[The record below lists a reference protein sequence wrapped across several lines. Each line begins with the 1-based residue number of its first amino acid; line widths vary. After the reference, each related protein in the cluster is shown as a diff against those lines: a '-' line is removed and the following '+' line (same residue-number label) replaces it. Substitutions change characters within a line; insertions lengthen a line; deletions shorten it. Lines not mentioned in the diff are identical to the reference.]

1 MADLGNLYFDILFR
15 DKTAEQRKKIKADI
29 LKDLDVKL
37 DLKVGVSKT
46 DLIKSAREALAEK
59 EFKVGVSVDHSDVSK
74 KVQAA
79 FDGKTFKIGIESRK
93 SDLAKSIRESL
104 KGEVFKVGV
113 IIDKASASQA
123 VQEAL
128 RKAGLNTNYSASD
141 LRATRAR
148 AVEAKAEAYINS
160 QRELARQRAAAAA
173 KAELGLATARER
185 SANAARAHASA
196 TLNMNG
202 AMRSQLSITGELAN
216 QMLGLYSIYTLER
229 FIRGLV
235 DIGGE
240 FEQQELALSAMLNDA
255 GKAHEIFGS
264 IKNLAVVSPF
274 GVRELND
281 YTKQLKAFSIPYN
294 ELYETTKRLADIS
307 AGVGV
312 DMGRIILAY
321 GQVRSAAFLRGQE
334 LRQFTEAGIPMVEA
348 LADKFSKLENRV
360 ISAGEV
366 IDMISKKKVSFED
379 VKDVL
384 WGMTDDG
391 GKFHNMQEV
400 LSESLSAK
408 WKNLGD
414 AIDIMMADIASSSNG
429 LLKGVAESLT
439 TLTSNWEAL
448 IPVILSA
455 TASFGLQRVATFA
468 VNRAMGEENV
478 LLIKSTIA
486 AKEKTAANLIVAS
499 SYRELSNAEKG
510 VIASSRNMSTANWKV
525 LASSGQLTKEYA
537 LRMMALGKLKS
548 GQAGHIVQL
557 LGISKAEMKA
567 AMSTSRYTVM
577 MYGLGTAVRSVGL
590 ALKTLVWNPYTAIFA
605 GIYAF
610 IEIMRH
616 IDFEPLGIVSEKTK
630 AMNERIEEFSKTAN
644 EGFKSLNTEAK
655 KFTDIDPF
663 SVKESSLITSIEKI
677 KEVLKDYS
685 PVWADTFN
693 DAFAVDSEGKQIN
706 SLAKQY
712 EKLRDSLN
720 NVREG
725 YRILAEI
732 KSVAEF
738 ANSDTDGWFDD
749 SFAENVKDASNAY
762 AEMEKR
768 AGKITTDYEKYYEA
782 MQKVIESNKD
792 FAKVANGTSLQ
803 KQLMLLRVFPKAL
816 KDFGDYTRDAQ
827 GSYNVM
833 FIKFNES
840 VLDYKKNLD
849 IVGKDLHGFM
859 ESYKSRLQGLGLD
872 LNKLSEPQKIA
883 IALNVTQFMD
893 TIEGLNPE
901 LRKIFLR
908 ESLEREFKIKVTAE
922 FEDKVKGLTQIQ
934 EKFDEATNNQF
945 TAQIK
950 TSTDPNEIIDNIQKA
965 YKEADSAVKQMK
977 PILLKFGVKFDK
989 EGRADIDSAFNVA
1002 APWIKS
1008 MAEEFNKRQN
1018 EIIGGN
1024 SGATILGFPVKDVK
1038 DSKKDI
1044 FAEQMKE
1051 RVNLLKDAYSEYKKW
1066 KDIVGKEEASNK
1078 IKGSGI
1084 FDSLFKGKEPVDIDN
1099 YREELN
1105 KLLSQ
1110 LDNKTK
1116 ERRELKVSIRKVLL
1130 DIDANAVKEASE
1142 KALSDMERE
1151 ISNITKKWNIYQQ
1164 LINAGASKKDAS
1176 IYAFGVVTDYENKS
1190 EELRDTL
1197 QKKME
1202 EKGVYVPFTFTEQEA
1217 TEALGGKEGVLY
1229 KQFFKAW
1236 KEAKDSIE
1244 KDSLEITLKEV
1255 TAINKYKSIAEK
1267 IRDLSE
1273 KYAPLTGAFIGD
1285 NGELFGNEEGMR
1297 PGQKA
1302 LFADYK
1308 EKVAKLKG
1316 QLLELLPVWEQI
1328 FGDQTYKS
1336 YGQIQQASNIAQ
1348 QIIDNAEITK
1358 NKDGKPVSYTSWY
1371 NDADGNKIDTG
1382 GTYSQI
1388 EKLRKA
1394 IHDLYKE
1401 GLNKNP
1407 FATLAKNIKDLFS
1420 NNDDDERDLSEKL
1433 AAVGESAAE
1442 STQLVGTF
1450 AGQMSDMFD
1459 SLGNESMADSMGNVQ
1474 DAMTS
1479 ISNIGQGFA
1488 KGGIVGGIAAAA
1500 GEAVNWIGKIAQAHD
1515 KKLDKAI
1522 ENSKE
1527 RVQHL
1532 KNVYE
1537 QIDAILEKTLGSGTE
1552 LKLIDAENDKV
1563 RLNQLNGQIDAIRN
1577 KGKINIFDMMSL
1589 SKYAAE
1595 SAKLQKRVKAYNE
1608 GGAYGYQRALMQEQL
1623 SEVEQ
1628 QRRDE
1633 LDKKKTDDSKVEDYN
1648 NQIAELKQQIKDFAE
1663 DAADSLYGINLKDW
1677 ASQLG
1682 DALYE
1687 AWQKGEDGAEAF
1699 KKKAAEIMGDVMNS
1713 VLKLAILEPAMKNLQ
1728 TMLFGEDGMSGM
1740 FGSDFSLDDSELESI
1755 ADYLMG
1761 VSSKTDDYYDALDKL
1776 NEYMEKKYGVSMKEE
1791 AESSGLSK
1799 GIEGVTE
1806 DTANLLAS
1814 YLNSV
1819 RADVAAK
1826 LVLVRQIV
1834 DEYFPRANFLAEAQL
1849 TELKAISRNTANNVA
1864 LVTEIRDM
1872 LSAARIDKNR
1882 GFYLK

>member
-104 KGEVFKVGV
+104 KGEAFKVGV

-414 AIDIMMADIASSSNG
+414 AIDIMMADMAESMNG
-429 LLKGVAESLT
+429 TLKGTAEMLT
-439 TLTSNWEAL
+439 ELTSNWQSL
-448 IPVILSA
+448 VPVIEA
-455 TASFGLQRVATFA
+455 AVIAFGSQRVAAFA
-468 VNRAMGEENV
+468 VNRAMGQV
-478 LLIKSTIA
+478 IKSALALKQKA
-486 AKEKTAANLIVAS
+486 ASNLIVAQ
-499 SYRELSNAEKG
+499 SYRTLNAAEKG
-510 VIASSRNMSTANWKV
+510 VIASSKTMSTSDWK
-525 LASSGQLTKEYA
+525 LIASSGQLTKEYA
-537 LRMMALGKLKS
+537 LRLMALGKLKS
-548 GQAGHIVQL
+548 GQAGHIAQL
-557 LGISKAEMKA
+557 LGITKAEMKA
-567 AMSTSRYTVM
+567 ALSTSRYTVM
-577 MYGLGTAVRSVGL
+577 MYSLGAGIRSVGL
-590 ALKTLVWNPYTAIFA
+590 ALKSLVWNPYTAIFA
-605 GIYAF
+605 GLALVMSGWQKM
-610 IEIMRH
+610 EQK
-616 IDFEPLGIVSEKTK
+616 SEDMKQ
-630 AMNERIEEFSKTAN
+630 RIEELSQTAQ
-644 EGFKSLNTEAK
+644 EGYKNLEKQLQKFNGIDTVQLNG
-655 KFTDIDPF
+655 DG
-663 SVKESSLITSIEKI
+663 LITAIKEI
-677 KEVLKDYS
+677 KEVLKDYT
-685 PVWADTFN
+685 PDVNNIFKEADSIE
-693 DAFAVDSEGKQIN
+693 D
-706 SLAKQY
+706 
-712 EKLRDSLN
+712 
-720 NVREG
+720 
-725 YRILAEI
+725 LAERYI
-732 KSVAEF
+732 FLRNALLDAKEAYKILNDIRSVGET
-738 ANSDTDGWFDD
+738 ANEATDGWFDD
-749 SFAENVKDASNAY
+749 SLVENIEDYLDALADANKELIGIGKYRIEISNAIQEAAKGDAKFAKAIDGKALEDQIRIMTVYKNAWINVSSSLNKSSLSASKALAAFAYENAHAMSVLNNDVLPDLKTY
-762 AEMEKR
+762 ADSVRNQLEAKGWDFSNLTKAQVESLRMLINDMLGKIKGMTPEIERMLGTQILTVEYQIEPVIVGYTEKVLYGSL
-768 AGKITTDYEKYYEA
+768 AGKIKKFQEELAIKPGGMVKGKPIQMFTDKEFETMTSDEKIVEALDDKVKEAALAVKAAERIKNNTDAINEAQAVYDFYKAIRDNFLNKGDKDDFGKDLGKKDLALEALKERFKQVKDFISMYEKLSDTYGKAEA
-782 MQKVIESNKD
+782 LFRTKQSGLFAADLFKGSTVESISVDARKEVEKILKESGDKTKD
-792 FAKVANGTSLQ
+792 RRSLTESAYTYNIDLAAKVDKESLQ
-803 KQLMLLRVFPKAL
+803 K
-816 KDFGDYTRDAQ
+816 
-827 GSYNVM
+827 S
-833 FIKFNES
+833 I
-840 VLDYKKNLD
+840 
-849 IVGKDLHGFM
+849 
-859 ESYKSRLQGLGLD
+859 
-872 LNKLSEPQKIA
+872 SEI
-883 IALNVTQFMD
+883 
-893 TIEGLNPE
+893 
-901 LRKIFLR
+901 
-908 ESLEREFKIKVTAE
+908 
-922 FEDKVKGLTQIQ
+922 
-934 EKFDEATNNQF
+934 EKF
-945 TAQIK
+945 
-950 TSTDPNEIIDNIQKA
+950 
-965 YKEADSAVKQMK
+965 
-977 PILLKFGVKFDK
+977 
-989 EGRADIDSAFNVA
+989 
-1002 APWIKS
+1002 
-1008 MAEEFNKRQN
+1008 
-1018 EIIGGN
+1018 
-1024 SGATILGFPVKDVK
+1024 
-1038 DSKKDI
+1038 
-1044 FAEQMKE
+1044 
-1051 RVNLLKDAYSEYKKW
+1051 
-1066 KDIVGKEEASNK
+1066 
-1078 IKGSGI
+1078 
-1084 FDSLFKGKEPVDIDN
+1084 
-1099 YREELN
+1099 
-1105 KLLSQ
+1105 
-1110 LDNKTK
+1110 
-1116 ERRELKVSIRKVLL
+1116 VS
-1130 DIDANAVKEASE
+1130 DT
-1142 KALSDMERE
+1142 
-1151 ISNITKKWNIYQQ
+1151 TKKWNIYQQ
-1164 LINAGASKKDAS
+1164 LLNAGASKKEAS
-1176 IYAFGVVTDYENKS
+1176 IYAFGAVTDYEKKS
-1190 EELRDTL
+1190 EELRDSL

-1202 EKGVYVPFTFTEQEA
+1202 EKGIYVPFTFTEQEA

-1244 KDSLEITLKEV
+1244 KDSLEIKLKEV

-1273 KYAPLTGAFIGD
+1273 KYAPLTGGFIGD
-1285 NGELFGNEEGMR
+1285 GGELFGNEDGMS

-1302 LFADYK
+1302 LFTEYK
-1308 EKVAKLKG
+1308 EEVAKLKG

-1336 YGQIQQASNIAQ
+1336 YGQIQQASTTAQ
-1348 QIIDNAEITK
+1348 QIVDNAKITK
-1358 NKDGKPVSYTSWY
+1358 NKDGKPVAYTSWY
-1371 NDADGNKIDTG
+1371 NDSDGNRVDVSG
-1382 GTYSQI
+1382 QYSQI
-1388 EKLRKA
+1388 EKLKKA

-1420 NNDDDERDLSEKL
+1420 NDADDDRDLSEKL

-1442 STQLVGTF
+1442 SAQLVGTF

-1459 SLGNESMADSMGNVQ
+1459 ALGNEGAADSMGNVQ

-1522 ENSKE
+1522 EKSKE

-1814 YLNSV
+1814 YINAI

-1826 LVLVRQIV
+1826 LILVRQLIE
-1834 DEYFPRANFLAEAQL
+1834 EYYPQMNMIAQAQL
-1849 TELKAISRNTANNVA
+1849 TELKTIAKNTADNVA

-1872 LSAARIDKNR
+1872 LSGARIDKNR

>member
-104 KGEVFKVGV
+104 KGEAFKVGV

-414 AIDIMMADIASSSNG
+414 AIDIMMADMAESMNG
-429 LLKGVAESLT
+429 TLKGTAEMLT
-439 TLTSNWEAL
+439 ELTSNWQSL
-448 IPVILSA
+448 VPVIEA
-455 TASFGLQRVATFA
+455 AVIAFGSQRVAAFA
-468 VNRAMGEENV
+468 VNRAMGQENV
-478 LLIKSTIA
+478 LLIKSALALKQKA
-486 AKEKTAANLIVAS
+486 ASNLIVAQ
-499 SYRELSNAEKG
+499 SYRTLNAAEKG
-510 VIASSRNMSTANWKV
+510 VIASSKTMSTSDWK
-525 LASSGQLTKEYA
+525 LIASSGQLTKEYA
-537 LRMMALGKLKS
+537 LRLMALGKLKS
-548 GQAGHIVQL
+548 GQAGHIAQL
-557 LGISKAEMKA
+557 LGITKAEMKA
-567 AMSTSRYTVM
+567 ALSTSRYTVM
-577 MYGLGTAVRSVGL
+577 MYSLGAGIRSVGL
-590 ALKTLVWNPYTAIFA
+590 ALKSLVWNPYTAIFA
-605 GIYAF
+605 GLALVMSGWQKM
-610 IEIMRH
+610 EQK
-616 IDFEPLGIVSEKTK
+616 SEDMKQ
-630 AMNERIEEFSKTAN
+630 RIEELSQTAQ
-644 EGFKSLNTEAK
+644 EGYKNLEKQLQKFNGIDTVQLNG
-655 KFTDIDPF
+655 DG
-663 SVKESSLITSIEKI
+663 LITTIKEI
-677 KEVLKDYS
+677 KEVLKDYT
-685 PVWADTFN
+685 PDVNNIFKEADSIE
-693 DAFAVDSEGKQIN
+693 D
-706 SLAKQY
+706 
-712 EKLRDSLN
+712 
-720 NVREG
+720 
-725 YRILAEI
+725 LAERYI
-732 KSVAEF
+732 FLRNALLDAKEAYKILNDIRSVGET
-738 ANSDTDGWFDD
+738 ANEATDGWFDD
-749 SFAENVKDASNAY
+749 SLVENIEDYLDALADANKELIGIGKYRIEISNAIQEAAKGDAKFAKAIDGKALEDQIRIMTVYKNAWINVSSSLNKSSLSASKALAAFAYENAHAMSVLNNDVLPDLKTY
-762 AEMEKR
+762 ADSVRNQLEAKGWDFSNLTKAQVESLRMLINDMLGKIKGMTPEIERMLGTQILTVEYQIEPVIVGYTEKVLYGSL
-768 AGKITTDYEKYYEA
+768 AGKIKKFQEELAIKPGGMVKGKPIQMFTDKEFETMTSDEKIVEALDDKVKEAALAVKAAERIKNNTDAINEAQAVYDFYKAIRENFLNKGDKDDFGKDLGKKDLALEALKERFKQVKDFISMYEKLSDTYGKAEA
-782 MQKVIESNKD
+782 LFRTKQSGLFAADLFKGSTVESISVDARKEVEKILKESGDKTKD
-792 FAKVANGTSLQ
+792 RRSLTESAYTYNIDLAAKVDKESLQ
-803 KQLMLLRVFPKAL
+803 K
-816 KDFGDYTRDAQ
+816 
-827 GSYNVM
+827 S
-833 FIKFNES
+833 I
-840 VLDYKKNLD
+840 
-849 IVGKDLHGFM
+849 
-859 ESYKSRLQGLGLD
+859 
-872 LNKLSEPQKIA
+872 SEI
-883 IALNVTQFMD
+883 
-893 TIEGLNPE
+893 
-901 LRKIFLR
+901 
-908 ESLEREFKIKVTAE
+908 
-922 FEDKVKGLTQIQ
+922 
-934 EKFDEATNNQF
+934 EKF
-945 TAQIK
+945 
-950 TSTDPNEIIDNIQKA
+950 
-965 YKEADSAVKQMK
+965 
-977 PILLKFGVKFDK
+977 
-989 EGRADIDSAFNVA
+989 
-1002 APWIKS
+1002 
-1008 MAEEFNKRQN
+1008 
-1018 EIIGGN
+1018 
-1024 SGATILGFPVKDVK
+1024 
-1038 DSKKDI
+1038 
-1044 FAEQMKE
+1044 
-1051 RVNLLKDAYSEYKKW
+1051 
-1066 KDIVGKEEASNK
+1066 
-1078 IKGSGI
+1078 
-1084 FDSLFKGKEPVDIDN
+1084 
-1099 YREELN
+1099 
-1105 KLLSQ
+1105 
-1110 LDNKTK
+1110 
-1116 ERRELKVSIRKVLL
+1116 VS
-1130 DIDANAVKEASE
+1130 DT
-1142 KALSDMERE
+1142 
-1151 ISNITKKWNIYQQ
+1151 TKKWNIYQQ
-1164 LINAGASKKDAS
+1164 LLNAGASKKEAS
-1176 IYAFGVVTDYENKS
+1176 IYAFGAVTDYEKKS
-1190 EELRDTL
+1190 EELRDSL

-1202 EKGVYVPFTFTEQEA
+1202 EKGIYVPFTFTEQEA

-1244 KDSLEITLKEV
+1244 KDSLEIKLKEV

-1273 KYAPLTGAFIGD
+1273 KYAPLTGGFIGD
-1285 NGELFGNEEGMR
+1285 GGELFGNEDGMS

-1302 LFADYK
+1302 LFTEYK
-1308 EKVAKLKG
+1308 EEVAKLKG

-1336 YGQIQQASNIAQ
+1336 YGQIQQASTTAQ
-1348 QIIDNAEITK
+1348 QIVDNAKITK
-1358 NKDGKPVSYTSWY
+1358 NKDGKPVAYTSWY
-1371 NDADGNKIDTG
+1371 NDSDGNRVDVSG
-1382 GTYSQI
+1382 QYSQI
-1388 EKLRKA
+1388 EKLKKA

-1420 NNDDDERDLSEKL
+1420 NDDDDRDLSEKL

-1442 STQLVGTF
+1442 SAQLVGTF

-1459 SLGNESMADSMGNVQ
+1459 ALGNEGAADSMGNVQ

-1522 ENSKE
+1522 EKSKE

-1563 RLNQLNGQIDAIRN
+1563 RLNQLNRQIDAIRN

-1814 YLNSV
+1814 YINAI

-1826 LVLVRQIV
+1826 LILVRQLIE
-1834 DEYFPRANFLAEAQL
+1834 EYYPQMNMIAQAQL
-1849 TELKAISRNTANNVA
+1849 TELKTIAKNTADNVA

-1872 LSAARIDKNR
+1872 LSGARIDKNR

>member
-104 KGEVFKVGV
+104 KGEAFKVGV

-414 AIDIMMADIASSSNG
+414 AIDIMMADMAESMNG
-429 LLKGVAESLT
+429 TLKGTAEILT
-439 TLTSNWEAL
+439 ELTSNWQSL
-448 IPVILSA
+448 VPVIEA
-455 TASFGLQRVATFA
+455 AVIAFGSQRVATFA
-468 VNRAMGEENV
+468 INRAMGQENV
-478 LLIKSTIA
+478 LLIKSALALKQKA
-486 AKEKTAANLIVAS
+486 ASNLIVAQ
-499 SYRELSNAEKG
+499 SYRTLNAAEKG
-510 VIASSRNMSTANWKV
+510 VIASSKTMSTSDWKL

-537 LRMMALGKLKS
+537 LRLMALGKLKS
-548 GQAGHIVQL
+548 GQAGHIAQL
-557 LGISKAEMKA
+557 LGITKAEMKA
-567 AMSTSRYTVM
+567 ALSTSRYTVM
-577 MYGLGTAVRSVGL
+577 MYSLGAGIRSVGL
-590 ALKTLVWNPYTAIFA
+590 ALKSLVWNPYTAIFA
-605 GIYAF
+605 GLALVMSGWQKM
-610 IEIMRH
+610 EQK
-616 IDFEPLGIVSEKTK
+616 SEDMKQ
-630 AMNERIEEFSKTAN
+630 RIEELSQTAQ
-644 EGFKSLNTEAK
+644 EGYKNLEKQLQKFNGIDTVQLNG
-655 KFTDIDPF
+655 DG
-663 SVKESSLITSIEKI
+663 LITAIKEI
-677 KEVLKDYS
+677 KEVLKDYT
-685 PVWADTFN
+685 PDVNNIFKEADSIE
-693 DAFAVDSEGKQIN
+693 D
-706 SLAKQY
+706 
-712 EKLRDSLN
+712 
-720 NVREG
+720 
-725 YRILAEI
+725 LAERYI
-732 KSVAEF
+732 FLRNALLDAKEAYKILNDIRSVGET
-738 ANSDTDGWFDD
+738 ANEATDGWFDD
-749 SFAENVKDASNAY
+749 SLVENIEDYLDALADANKELIGIGKYRIEISNAIQEAAKGDAKFAKAIDGKALEDQIRIMTVYKNAWINVSSSLNKSSLSASKALAAFAYENAHAMSVLNNDVLPDLKTY
-762 AEMEKR
+762 ADSVRNQLEAKGWDFSNLTKAQVESLRMLINDMLGKIKGMTPEIERMLGTQILTVEYQIEPVIVGYTEKVLYGSL
-768 AGKITTDYEKYYEA
+768 AGKIKKFQEELAIKPGGMVKGKPIQMFTDKEFETMTSDEKIVEALDDKVKEAALAVKAAERIKNNTDAINEAQAVYDFYKAIRENFLNKGDKDDFGKDLGKKDLALEALKERFKQVKDFISMYEKLSDTYGKAEA
-782 MQKVIESNKD
+782 LFRTKQSGLFAADLFKGSTVESISVDARKEVEKILKESGDKTKD
-792 FAKVANGTSLQ
+792 RRSLTESAYTYNIDLAAKVDKESLQ
-803 KQLMLLRVFPKAL
+803 K
-816 KDFGDYTRDAQ
+816 
-827 GSYNVM
+827 S
-833 FIKFNES
+833 I
-840 VLDYKKNLD
+840 
-849 IVGKDLHGFM
+849 
-859 ESYKSRLQGLGLD
+859 
-872 LNKLSEPQKIA
+872 SEI
-883 IALNVTQFMD
+883 
-893 TIEGLNPE
+893 
-901 LRKIFLR
+901 
-908 ESLEREFKIKVTAE
+908 
-922 FEDKVKGLTQIQ
+922 
-934 EKFDEATNNQF
+934 EKF
-945 TAQIK
+945 
-950 TSTDPNEIIDNIQKA
+950 
-965 YKEADSAVKQMK
+965 
-977 PILLKFGVKFDK
+977 
-989 EGRADIDSAFNVA
+989 
-1002 APWIKS
+1002 
-1008 MAEEFNKRQN
+1008 
-1018 EIIGGN
+1018 
-1024 SGATILGFPVKDVK
+1024 
-1038 DSKKDI
+1038 
-1044 FAEQMKE
+1044 
-1051 RVNLLKDAYSEYKKW
+1051 
-1066 KDIVGKEEASNK
+1066 
-1078 IKGSGI
+1078 
-1084 FDSLFKGKEPVDIDN
+1084 
-1099 YREELN
+1099 
-1105 KLLSQ
+1105 
-1110 LDNKTK
+1110 
-1116 ERRELKVSIRKVLL
+1116 VS
-1130 DIDANAVKEASE
+1130 DT
-1142 KALSDMERE
+1142 
-1151 ISNITKKWNIYQQ
+1151 TKKWNIYQQ
-1164 LINAGASKKDAS
+1164 LLNAGASKKEAS
-1176 IYAFGVVTDYENKS
+1176 IYAFGAVTDYEKKS
-1190 EELRDTL
+1190 EELRDSL

-1202 EKGVYVPFTFTEQEA
+1202 EKGIYVPFTFTEQEA

-1244 KDSLEITLKEV
+1244 KDSLEIKLKEV

-1273 KYAPLTGAFIGD
+1273 KYAPLTGGFIGD
-1285 NGELFGNEEGMR
+1285 GGELFGNEDGMS

-1302 LFADYK
+1302 LFTEYK
-1308 EKVAKLKG
+1308 EEVAKLKG

-1336 YGQIQQASNIAQ
+1336 YGQIQQASTTAQ
-1348 QIIDNAEITK
+1348 QIVDNAKITK
-1358 NKDGKPVSYTSWY
+1358 NKDGKPVAYTSWY
-1371 NDADGNKIDTG
+1371 NDSDGNRVDVSG
-1382 GTYSQI
+1382 QYSQI
-1388 EKLRKA
+1388 EKLKKA

-1420 NNDDDERDLSEKL
+1420 NDADDDRDLSEKL

-1442 STQLVGTF
+1442 SAQLVGTF

-1459 SLGNESMADSMGNVQ
+1459 ALGNEGAADSMGNVQ

-1522 ENSKE
+1522 EKSKE

-1814 YLNSV
+1814 YINAI

-1826 LVLVRQIV
+1826 LILVRQLIE
-1834 DEYFPRANFLAEAQL
+1834 EYYPQMNMIAQAQL
-1849 TELKAISRNTANNVA
+1849 TELKTIAKNTADNVA

-1872 LSAARIDKNR
+1872 LSGARIDKNR

>member
-46 DLIKSAREALAEK
+46 ELIKSAREALAEK

-104 KGEVFKVGV
+104 KGESFKVGV

-148 AVEAKAEAYINS
+148 AVEAKSEAYINS

-173 KAELGLATARER
+173 KAELGLAVARER

-202 AMRSQLSITGELAN
+202 AMKSQLSITGELAN

-235 DIGGE
+235 TIGGE

-400 LSESLSAK
+400 LSESLNAK

-414 AIDIMMADIASSSNG
+414 AIDIMMADIAESMNG
-429 LLKGVAESLT
+429 TLKGTAEMLT
-439 TLTSNWEAL
+439 ELTSSWKSL
-448 IPVILSA
+448 VPVIHSAIIAFGTYKVATLANSKILSSEYA
-455 TASFGLQRVATFA
+455 NTVKSILSKKQQEAAILRVASAYRTLSVTEQFA
-468 VNRAMGEENV
+468 IRTSGKMTLADYEQM
-478 LLIKSTIA
+478 
-486 AKEKTAANLIVAS
+486 AKT
-499 SYRELSNAEKG
+499 G
-510 VIASSRNMSTANWKV
+510 M
-525 LASSGQLTKEYA
+525 LTKNKLLYLAAIGKITTKQAEYIAISAKMGVLDTQQINNLTFLRVGVMQLRNA
-537 LRMMALGKLKS
+537 L
-548 GQAGHIVQL
+548 Q
-557 LGISKAEMKA
+557 
-567 AMSTSRYTVM
+567 
-577 MYGLGTAVRSVGL
+577 SVGIAMKSL
-590 ALKTLVWNPYTAIFA
+590 LFNPYTIAFA
-605 GIYAF
+605 GISA
-610 IEIMRH
+610 IMELVH
-616 IDFEPLGIVSEKTK
+616 KSEQKDEDIK
-630 AMNERIEEFSKTAN
+630 QRIKDISQTAN
-644 EGFKSLNTEAK
+644 EGFKNLNSEAQ
-655 KFTDIDPF
+655 KFADIDPF
-663 SVKESSLITSIEKI
+663 NVKESSLITSIDKI

-685 PVWADTFN
+685 PVWKDTFN
-693 DAFAVDSEGKQIN
+693 DVFAVDNEGKQIN
-706 SLAKQY
+706 SLAEQY

-720 NVREG
+720 NVKEG
-725 YRILAEI
+725 YRVLAEI
-732 KSVAEF
+732 KNVAEF
-738 ANSDTDGWFDD
+738 ANSDTDGWYDE
-749 SFAENVKDASNAY
+749 SFAENLKDANNAY

-768 AGKITTDYEKYYEA
+768 VGNITTNYAKFYEA
-782 MQKVIESNKD
+782 MQKVLESNED

-827 GSYNVM
+827 GNYNVM

-840 VLDYKKNLD
+840 VLDYKKNLN
-849 IVGKDLHGFM
+849 IAGKDLHGFM

-872 LNKLSEPQKIA
+872 LDKLSEPQKIA
-883 IALNVTQFMD
+883 IALNVTQFVD

-908 ESLEREFKIKVTAE
+908 ESLEREFKIKVTTE

-989 EGRADIDSAFNVA
+989 EGKADIDSAFNVA

-1024 SGATILGFPVKDVK
+1024 SGATILGFPIKDIK
-1038 DSKKDI
+1038 DSKKDA
-1044 FAEQMKE
+1044 FAIQMKE

-1066 KDIVGKEEASNK
+1066 KNLVGKEAASK
-1078 IKGSGI
+1078 RVKDSGI
-1084 FDSLFKGKEPVDIDN
+1084 FNSLFEGKEPIDIDN
-1099 YREELN
+1099 YKEELN

-1142 KALSDMERE
+1142 KALSDMEKY
-1151 ISNITKKWNIYQQ
+1151 ISETTKKWNIYQQ
-1164 LINAGASKKDAS
+1164 LINAGASKKEAS
-1176 IYAFGVVTDYENKS
+1176 IYAFGAVTDYEKKS

-1197 QKKME
+1197 QKKMK

-1217 TEALGGKEGVLY
+1217 TEKLGGKEGVLY

-1244 KDSLEITLKEV
+1244 KDSLEIKLKEV

-1273 KYAPLTGAFIGD
+1273 KYAPLTGGFIGD
-1285 NGELFGNEEGMR
+1285 GGELFGNEDGMS

-1302 LFADYK
+1302 LFTEYK
-1308 EKVAKLKG
+1308 EEVAKLKG

-1336 YGQIQQASNIAQ
+1336 YGQIQQASTTAQ
-1348 QIIDNAEITK
+1348 QIVDNAKITK

-1371 NDADGNKIDTG
+1371 NDSDGNRVDVSG
-1382 GTYSQI
+1382 QYSQI

-1420 NNDDDERDLSEKL
+1420 KTNSEEDEKSTAEKL
-1433 AAVGESAAE
+1433 AAIGESAAE
-1442 STQLVGTF
+1442 SADLVGNF

-1459 SLGNESMADSMGNVQ
+1459 ALGNEGMADAMGNVQ

-1728 TMLFGEDGMSGM
+1728 TKLFGEDGMSGM
-1740 FGSDFSLDDSELESI
+1740 FGSDFSLDDNELESI

-1872 LSAARIDKNR
+1872 LSAARLDKNR

>member
-46 DLIKSAREALAEK
+46 DLIKSARETLAEK

-104 KGEVFKVGV
+104 KGEAFKVGV

-202 AMRSQLSITGELAN
+202 AMRNQLSITGELAN

-414 AIDIMMADIASSSNG
+414 AIDIMMADMAELMNG
-429 LLKGVAESLT
+429 TLKGTAEMLT
-439 TLTSNWEAL
+439 ELTSNWQSL
-448 IPVILSA
+448 VPVIEA
-455 TASFGLQRVATFA
+455 AVIAFGSQRVAAFA
-468 VNRAMGEENV
+468 VNRAMGQENV
-478 LLIKSTIA
+478 LLIKSALALKQKA
-486 AKEKTAANLIVAS
+486 ASNLIVAQ
-499 SYRELSNAEKG
+499 SYRTLNAAEKG
-510 VIASSRNMSTANWKV
+510 VIASSKTMSTSDWE
-525 LASSGQLTKEYA
+525 LIASSGQLTKEYA
-537 LRMMALGKLKS
+537 LRLMALGKLKS
-548 GQAGHIVQL
+548 GQAGHIAQL
-557 LGISKAEMKA
+557 LGITKAEMKA
-567 AMSTSRYTVM
+567 ALSTSRYTVM
-577 MYGLGTAVRSVGL
+577 MYSLGAGIRSVGL
-590 ALKTLVWNPYTAIFA
+590 ALKSLVWNPYTAIFA
-605 GIYAF
+605 GFALVMSGWQKM
-610 IEIMRH
+610 EQK
-616 IDFEPLGIVSEKTK
+616 SEDMKQ
-630 AMNERIEEFSKTAN
+630 RIEELSQTAQ
-644 EGFKSLNTEAK
+644 EGYKNLEKQLQKFNGIDTVQLNG
-655 KFTDIDPF
+655 DG
-663 SVKESSLITSIEKI
+663 LITAIKEI
-677 KEVLKDYS
+677 KEVLKDYT
-685 PVWADTFN
+685 PDVNNIFKEADSIE
-693 DAFAVDSEGKQIN
+693 D
-706 SLAKQY
+706 
-712 EKLRDSLN
+712 
-720 NVREG
+720 
-725 YRILAEI
+725 LAERYI
-732 KSVAEF
+732 FLRNALLDAKEAYKILNDIRSVGET
-738 ANSDTDGWFDD
+738 ANEATDGWFDD
-749 SFAENVKDASNAY
+749 SLVENIEDYLDALADANKELIGIGKYRIEISNAIQEAAKGDAKFAKAIDGKALEDQIRIMTVYKNAWINVSSSLNKSSLSASKALAAFAYENAHAMSVLNNDVLPDLKTY
-762 AEMEKR
+762 ADSVRNQLEAKGWDFSNLTKAQVESLRMLINDMLGKIKGMTPEIERMLGTQILTVEYQIEPVIVGYTEKVLYGSL
-768 AGKITTDYEKYYEA
+768 AGKIKKFQEELAIKPGGMVKGKPIQMFTDKEFETMTSDEKIVEALDDKVKEAALAVKAAERIKNNTDAINEAQAVYDFYKAIRDNFLNKGDKDDFGKDLGKKDLALEALKERFKQVKDFISMYEKLSDTYGKAEA
-782 MQKVIESNKD
+782 LFRTKQSGLFAADLFKGSTVESISVDARKEVEKILKESGDKTKD
-792 FAKVANGTSLQ
+792 RRSLTESAYTYNIDLAAKVDKESLQ
-803 KQLMLLRVFPKAL
+803 K
-816 KDFGDYTRDAQ
+816 
-827 GSYNVM
+827 S
-833 FIKFNES
+833 I
-840 VLDYKKNLD
+840 
-849 IVGKDLHGFM
+849 
-859 ESYKSRLQGLGLD
+859 
-872 LNKLSEPQKIA
+872 SEI
-883 IALNVTQFMD
+883 
-893 TIEGLNPE
+893 
-901 LRKIFLR
+901 
-908 ESLEREFKIKVTAE
+908 
-922 FEDKVKGLTQIQ
+922 
-934 EKFDEATNNQF
+934 EKF
-945 TAQIK
+945 
-950 TSTDPNEIIDNIQKA
+950 
-965 YKEADSAVKQMK
+965 
-977 PILLKFGVKFDK
+977 
-989 EGRADIDSAFNVA
+989 
-1002 APWIKS
+1002 
-1008 MAEEFNKRQN
+1008 
-1018 EIIGGN
+1018 
-1024 SGATILGFPVKDVK
+1024 
-1038 DSKKDI
+1038 
-1044 FAEQMKE
+1044 
-1051 RVNLLKDAYSEYKKW
+1051 
-1066 KDIVGKEEASNK
+1066 
-1078 IKGSGI
+1078 
-1084 FDSLFKGKEPVDIDN
+1084 
-1099 YREELN
+1099 
-1105 KLLSQ
+1105 
-1110 LDNKTK
+1110 
-1116 ERRELKVSIRKVLL
+1116 VS
-1130 DIDANAVKEASE
+1130 DT
-1142 KALSDMERE
+1142 
-1151 ISNITKKWNIYQQ
+1151 TKKWNIYQQ
-1164 LINAGASKKDAS
+1164 LLNAGASKKEAS
-1176 IYAFGVVTDYENKS
+1176 IYAFGAVTDYEKKS
-1190 EELRDTL
+1190 EELRDSL

-1202 EKGVYVPFTFTEQEA
+1202 EKGIYVPFTFTEQEA

-1244 KDSLEITLKEV
+1244 KDSLEIKLKEV

-1273 KYAPLTGAFIGD
+1273 KYAPLTGGFIGD
-1285 NGELFGNEEGMR
+1285 GGELFGNEDGMS

-1302 LFADYK
+1302 LFTEYK
-1308 EKVAKLKG
+1308 EEVAKLKG

-1336 YGQIQQASNIAQ
+1336 YGQIQQASTTAQ
-1348 QIIDNAEITK
+1348 QIVDNAKITK
-1358 NKDGKPVSYTSWY
+1358 NKDGKPVAYTSWY
-1371 NDADGNKIDTG
+1371 NDSDGNRVDVSG
-1382 GTYSQI
+1382 QYSQI
-1388 EKLRKA
+1388 EKLKKA

-1420 NNDDDERDLSEKL
+1420 NDADDDRDLSEKL

-1442 STQLVGTF
+1442 SAQLVGTF

-1459 SLGNESMADSMGNVQ
+1459 ALGNEGAADSMGNVQ

-1522 ENSKE
+1522 EKSKL
-1527 RVQHL
+1527 RAQQL
-1532 KNVYE
+1532 QYIYE
-1537 QIDAILEKTLGSGTE
+1537 QIDGILERFLGSGTE
-1552 LKLIDAENDKV
+1552 LKLVDAENDRT
-1563 RLNQLNGQIDAIRN
+1563 RLNQLNNQIGAIRN
-1577 KGKINIFDMMSL
+1577 KGKINIFDLMSL
-1589 SKYAAE
+1589 QKYKQEAE
-1595 SAKLQKRVKAYNE
+1595 KLQKRVSAYDE

-1623 SEVEQ
+1623 SELEK
-1628 QRRDE
+1628 QRQAE
-1633 LDKKKTDDSKVEDYN
+1633 IDKKKTDDSKVADYE
-1648 NQIAELKQQIKDFAE
+1648 NQIAEMKQQIKDFAE
-1663 DAADSLYGINLKDW
+1663 ETAESLYGINLKDW

-1699 KKKAAEIMGDVMNS
+1699 KNKVADIMGDVMNS
-1713 VLKLAILEPAMKNLQ
+1713 ILKISILEPAMQQLQ
-1728 TMLFGEDGMSGM
+1728 KMLFGEDGMSGY
-1740 FGSDFSLDDSELESI
+1740 FGKDFSLDEKELESI

-1761 VSSKTDDYYDALDKL
+1761 VSEKTDDYYSMLDKL
-1776 NEYMEKKYGVSMKEE
+1776 NNYMEKKYGISMKEE
-1791 AESSGLSK
+1791 EEDSGSGLSK
-1799 GIEGVTE
+1799 GIQNVTE
-1806 DTANLLAS
+1806 NTANLLAS
-1814 YLNSV
+1814 YINAI
-1819 RADVAAK
+1819 RADVSVK
-1826 LVLVRQIV
+1826 REYVRRLVEEL
-1834 DEYFPRANFLAEAQL
+1834 FPAYNVIAQAQL
-1849 TELKAISRNTANNVA
+1849 QQLTMIQINTAKNVEF
-1864 LVTEIRDM
+1864 VEEIRDI
-1872 LSAARIDKNR
+1872 LHRNINGVNKFNI
-1882 GFYLK
+1882 

>member
-104 KGEVFKVGV
+104 KGEAFKVGV

-414 AIDIMMADIASSSNG
+414 AIDIMMADMAESMNG
-429 LLKGVAESLT
+429 TLKGTAEMLT
-439 TLTSNWEAL
+439 ELTSNWQSL
-448 IPVILSA
+448 VPVIEA
-455 TASFGLQRVATFA
+455 AVIAFGSQRVAAFA
-468 VNRAMGEENV
+468 VNRAMGQENV
-478 LLIKSTIA
+478 LLIKSALALKQKA
-486 AKEKTAANLIVAS
+486 ASNLIVAQ
-499 SYRELSNAEKG
+499 SYRTLNAAEKG
-510 VIASSRNMSTANWKV
+510 VIASSKTMSTSDWK
-525 LASSGQLTKEYA
+525 LIASSGQLTKEYA
-537 LRMMALGKLKS
+537 LRLMALGKLKS
-548 GQAGHIVQL
+548 GQAGHIAQL
-557 LGISKAEMKA
+557 LGITKAEMKA
-567 AMSTSRYTVM
+567 ALSTSRYTVM
-577 MYGLGTAVRSVGL
+577 MYSLGAGIRSVGL
-590 ALKTLVWNPYTAIFA
+590 ALKSLVWNPYTAIFA
-605 GIYAF
+605 GLALVMSGWQKM
-610 IEIMRH
+610 EQK
-616 IDFEPLGIVSEKTK
+616 SEDMKQ
-630 AMNERIEEFSKTAN
+630 RIEELSQTAQ
-644 EGFKSLNTEAK
+644 EGYKNLEKQLQKFNGIDTVQLNG
-655 KFTDIDPF
+655 DG
-663 SVKESSLITSIEKI
+663 LITAIKEI
-677 KEVLKDYS
+677 KEVLKDYT
-685 PVWADTFN
+685 PDVNNIFKEADSIE
-693 DAFAVDSEGKQIN
+693 D
-706 SLAKQY
+706 
-712 EKLRDSLN
+712 
-720 NVREG
+720 
-725 YRILAEI
+725 LAERYI
-732 KSVAEF
+732 FLRNALLDAKEAYKILNDIRSVGET
-738 ANSDTDGWFDD
+738 ANEATDGWFDD
-749 SFAENVKDASNAY
+749 SLVENIEDYLDALADANKELIGIGTYRIEISNAIQEAAKGDAKFAKAIDGKALEDQIRIMTVYKNAWINVSSSLNKSSLSASKALAAFAYENAHAMSVLNNDVLPDLKTY
-762 AEMEKR
+762 ADSVRNQLEAKGWDFSNLTKAQVESLRMLINDMLGKIKGMTPEIERMLGTQILTVEYQIEPVIVGYTEKVLYGSL
-768 AGKITTDYEKYYEA
+768 AGKIKKFQEELAIKPGGMVKGKPIQMFTDKEFETMTSDEKIVEALDDKVKEAALAVKAAERIKNNTDAINEAQAVYDFYKAIRDNFLNKGDKDDFGKDLGKKDLALEALKERFKQVKDFISMYEKLSDTYGKAEA
-782 MQKVIESNKD
+782 LFRTKQSGLFAADLFKGSTVESISVDARKEVEKILKESGDKTKD
-792 FAKVANGTSLQ
+792 RRSLTESAYTYNIDLAAKVDKESLQ
-803 KQLMLLRVFPKAL
+803 K
-816 KDFGDYTRDAQ
+816 
-827 GSYNVM
+827 S
-833 FIKFNES
+833 I
-840 VLDYKKNLD
+840 
-849 IVGKDLHGFM
+849 
-859 ESYKSRLQGLGLD
+859 
-872 LNKLSEPQKIA
+872 SEI
-883 IALNVTQFMD
+883 
-893 TIEGLNPE
+893 
-901 LRKIFLR
+901 
-908 ESLEREFKIKVTAE
+908 
-922 FEDKVKGLTQIQ
+922 
-934 EKFDEATNNQF
+934 EKF
-945 TAQIK
+945 
-950 TSTDPNEIIDNIQKA
+950 
-965 YKEADSAVKQMK
+965 
-977 PILLKFGVKFDK
+977 
-989 EGRADIDSAFNVA
+989 
-1002 APWIKS
+1002 
-1008 MAEEFNKRQN
+1008 
-1018 EIIGGN
+1018 
-1024 SGATILGFPVKDVK
+1024 
-1038 DSKKDI
+1038 
-1044 FAEQMKE
+1044 
-1051 RVNLLKDAYSEYKKW
+1051 
-1066 KDIVGKEEASNK
+1066 
-1078 IKGSGI
+1078 
-1084 FDSLFKGKEPVDIDN
+1084 
-1099 YREELN
+1099 
-1105 KLLSQ
+1105 
-1110 LDNKTK
+1110 
-1116 ERRELKVSIRKVLL
+1116 VS
-1130 DIDANAVKEASE
+1130 DT
-1142 KALSDMERE
+1142 
-1151 ISNITKKWNIYQQ
+1151 TKKWNIYQQ
-1164 LINAGASKKDAS
+1164 LLNAGASKKEAS
-1176 IYAFGVVTDYENKS
+1176 IYAFGAVTDYEKKS
-1190 EELRDTL
+1190 EELRDSL

-1202 EKGVYVPFTFTEQEA
+1202 EKGIYVPFTFTEQEA

-1244 KDSLEITLKEV
+1244 KDSLEIKLKEV

-1273 KYAPLTGAFIGD
+1273 KYAPLTGGFIGD
-1285 NGELFGNEEGMR
+1285 GGELFGNEDGMS

-1302 LFADYK
+1302 LFTEYK
-1308 EKVAKLKG
+1308 EEVAKLKG

-1336 YGQIQQASNIAQ
+1336 YGQIQQASTTAQ
-1348 QIIDNAEITK
+1348 QIVDNAKITK
-1358 NKDGKPVSYTSWY
+1358 NKDGKPVAYTSWY
-1371 NDADGNKIDTG
+1371 NDSDGNRVDVSG
-1382 GTYSQI
+1382 QYSQI
-1388 EKLRKA
+1388 EKLKKA

-1420 NNDDDERDLSEKL
+1420 NDADDDRDLSEKL

-1442 STQLVGTF
+1442 SAQLVGTF

-1459 SLGNESMADSMGNVQ
+1459 ALGNEGAADSMGNVQ

-1522 ENSKE
+1522 EKSKE

-1537 QIDAILEKTLGSGTE
+1537 QIDAILC
-1552 LKLIDAENDKV
+1552 
-1563 RLNQLNGQIDAIRN
+1563 
-1577 KGKINIFDMMSL
+1577 IN
-1589 SKYAAE
+1589 
-1595 SAKLQKRVKAYNE
+1595 
-1608 GGAYGYQRALMQEQL
+1608 
-1623 SEVEQ
+1623 
-1628 QRRDE
+1628 
-1633 LDKKKTDDSKVEDYN
+1633 
-1648 NQIAELKQQIKDFAE
+1648 
-1663 DAADSLYGINLKDW
+1663 
-1677 ASQLG
+1677 
-1682 DALYE
+1682 
-1687 AWQKGEDGAEAF
+1687 
-1699 KKKAAEIMGDVMNS
+1699 
-1713 VLKLAILEPAMKNLQ
+1713 
-1728 TMLFGEDGMSGM
+1728 
-1740 FGSDFSLDDSELESI
+1740 
-1755 ADYLMG
+1755 
-1761 VSSKTDDYYDALDKL
+1761 
-1776 NEYMEKKYGVSMKEE
+1776 
-1791 AESSGLSK
+1791 
-1799 GIEGVTE
+1799 
-1806 DTANLLAS
+1806 
-1814 YLNSV
+1814 
-1819 RADVAAK
+1819 
-1826 LVLVRQIV
+1826 
-1834 DEYFPRANFLAEAQL
+1834 
-1849 TELKAISRNTANNVA
+1849 
-1864 LVTEIRDM
+1864 
-1872 LSAARIDKNR
+1872 
-1882 GFYLK
+1882 